1 MDRKKKI
8 ESIYIDDEMLND
20 PKMDEL
26 LKKNMMEEADRVEKE
41 LNEDPALQGIRAS
54 DDMFDLI
61 KARLQAQGVWEED
74 NEEKEE
80 TDREEKDIKNEADA
94 DADADAAMTNNETD
108 VYRLLSKEDREAL
121 ELGKKIKKKRKR
133 KWKQLAAVAAAVAV
147 VFSVGMSGE
156 ASRRWILEVWDKFT
170 FAAGLRV
177 RTNYSENESENIL
190 TFNQEEQN
198 AWKEIKEELNVPVI
212 EFVYLPE
219 NMEFQDYD
227 IIKETNEALVF
238 YSWEDRIFSIKILS
252 GKKNAS
258 FYFQSD
264 IEPVLR
270 EKIINNREIS
280 IEIWDTTVN
289 NLESYMANFEFQEC
303 IYVFSGRMPFDEFE
317 KIMNSI
323 QII

>member
-94 DADADAAMTNNETD
+94 DAAMTNNETD

-156 ASRRWILEVWDKFT
+156 ASRRWILEVWDRIVNAVGT
-170 FAAGLRV
+170 SI
-177 RTNYSENESENIL
+177 RTDYVEDGKNSISMPNMSL
-190 TFNQEEQN
+190 EEQSV
-198 AWKEIKEELNVPVI
+198 WKEIKEELGAPMI
-212 EFVYLPE
+212 WFTYLPDG
-219 NMEFQDYD
+219 MKFTDYSISKD
-227 IIKETNEALVF
+227 TNQAFIF
-238 YSWEDRIFSIKILS
+238 YSYKEKIFSVKILV
-252 GKKNAS
+252 GNAGATS
-258 FYFQSD
+258 YLQSD
-264 IEPVLR
+264 VDLLLQDS
-270 EKIINNREIS
+270 IINDQEIV
-280 IEIWDTTVN
+280 IRIWNMTTKGI
-289 NLESYMANFEFQEC
+289 ESYMSDLETQDCTF
-303 IYVFSGRMPFDEFE
+303 VFSAALSFE
-317 KIMNSI
+317 EYEEIMRNI
-323 QII
+323 YII